1 MMRHLETAGNCKW
14 SLQIFRRACD
24 GAKETL
30 MHLAPLFETGMSYRV
45 GMDIVKHWPPFKFK
59 QREGFEMAAAVL
71 LSVFTE
77 KAPACAVHQEMH
89 PIHAVKQIHIENK
102 SSAV

>member
-1 MMRHLETAGNCKW
+1 MPSNLSSG
-14 SLQIFRRACD
+14 CD